1 MSQDEEMRCLLL
13 AGMPINEP
21 VGETMNLVLFN
32 FICIYN
38 LVRYV
43 VCSLSCARDWSG

>member
-21 VGETMNLVLFN
+21 VGETMIPCFN
-32 FICIYN
+32 YN
-38 LVRYV
+38 YLH
-43 VCSLSCARDWSG
+43 L